1 MKTYKYPILLL
12 CLLFVGPISG
22 SGQIAISPKE
32 DVEASVKSVPCPQS
46 ERLDGVRRL
55 FKAAGATDDEIQV
68 EKFDKDRIANV
79 VVRKKGT
86 TDETVVIGA
95 HYDRTNMGC
104 GAVDNWTGV
113 AIVSH
118 IYKTLKPLVTN
129 KSYVFVAFDREEEGL
144 QGSRQMAKAMEKP
157 TIDQTCAMV
166 NFDSFG
172 MAQPMALKNASSPK
186 LIKLATDLGKESKFK
201 FLAVDIEGASS
212 DSASFRDRKIPSIT
226 LSGLG
231 GKWDQILHTSDDKVS
246 KVNMDSVYM
255 GYRFGLVYLAEL
267 EAKPCHDHR

>member
-1 MKTYKYPILLL
+1 MKILKFPVLLFCLLL
-12 CLLFVGPISG
+12 VSPVAG
-22 SGQIAISPKE
+22 SGQVTLSTK
-32 DVEASVKSVPCPQS
+32 DQVEASVKGVPCPHDQ
-46 ERLDGVRRL
+46 RLEGVRRL
-55 FKAAGATDDEIQV
+55 FKDAGATDEEIQI
-68 EKFDKDRIANV
+68 EKFDKDKISNV

-118 IYKTLKPLVTN
+118 IYKTLRPLVTK
-129 KSYVFVAFDREEEGL
+129 KSYVFVAFDREEDGL

-157 TIDQTCAMV
+157 AIDQTCAMV

-172 MAQPMALKNASSPK
+172 MAPPMALKNASSSK
-186 LIKLATDLGKESKFK
+186 LIKLATDLGNESKFK
-201 FLAVDIEGASS
+201 FLAIDIEGANS
-212 DSASFRDRKIPSIT
+212 DSTSFRDRKIPSIT
-226 LSGLG
+226 LSGLAN
-231 GKWDQILHTSDDKVS
+231 KWEQILHTADDKIN

-255 GYRFGLVYLAEL
+255 GYRFGVVYLAKL
-267 EAKPCHDHR
+267 EAAPCQDHR